1 MLEEIS
7 RLISEKRCRIRFNWF
22 YDSGYEV
29 SEWGSYLN
37 FPTDDYFEPEHIGP
51 IKINQW
57 RWLEIHPF
65 EEVVVG
71 RLIPPKTIDYS
82 LEIKDYLSSK
92 GISFVEKEGLIKI
105 DNPNFIRSV

>member
-7 RLISEKRCRIRFNWF
+7 QLIREKRCRIRFNWF
-22 YDSGYEV
+22 YDPGYEV

-37 FPTDDYFEPEHIGP
+37 FPTIGYFEPEHIGP

-57 RWLEIHPF
+57 QWLEINPF
-65 EEVVVG
+65 EKVVIGKLV
-71 RLIPPKTIDYS
+71 LSKTIDHS

-92 GISFVEKEGLIKI
+92 GIFYFEKEDLIKI